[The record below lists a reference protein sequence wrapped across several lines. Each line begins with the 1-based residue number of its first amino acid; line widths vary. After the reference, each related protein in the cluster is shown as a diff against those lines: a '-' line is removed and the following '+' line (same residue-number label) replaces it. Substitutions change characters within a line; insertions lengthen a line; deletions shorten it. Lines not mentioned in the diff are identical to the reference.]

1 MMRQESKLQYF
12 VPEKFWRCLRLR
24 GQPVNVREQQDSF
37 EFFTH
42 LVDSIDEHL
51 FKIEREKL
59 FHSLL
64 GGVFSDQ
71 MICKECPHRYE
82 REQIF
87 LALNLTVKSHNLV
100 DSLEQFVKGELLEG
114 DNAYYCEECGVKVTI
129 LYYYH
134 HIWSSIIPLLP
145 LLVCFNMIFFLAEK
159 HGETDVHQDFTVDF
173 GHPVKTILLRLGCG
187 PFPQIRWLLPGNLW
201 HFLCPIS
208 QSIFSLLDSL

>member
-1 MMRQESKLQYF
+1 MQDSKLQYYA
-12 VPEKFWRCLRLR
+12 PEKFWRCLRLR
-24 GQPVNVREQQDSF
+24 GQPVNVREQQDAF

-51 FKIEREKL
+51 HKIERDKL
-59 FHSLL
+59 FQNSL

-114 DNAYYCEECGVKVTI
+114 DNAYYCEECGVKVF
-129 LYYYH
+129 
-134 HIWSSIIPLLP
+134 LL
-145 LLVCFNMIFFLAEK
+145 
-159 HGETDVHQDFTVDF
+159 
-173 GHPVKTILLRLGCG
+173 
-187 PFPQIRWLLPGNLW
+187 
-201 HFLCPIS
+201 IS
-208 QSIFSLLDSL
+208 TYQLIKFK

>member
-1 MMRQESKLQYF
+1 MCNYVGLKNAGATCYMNSVIQQLFLVPGVKEALLAIDDEDADEETLFFQFQMVIGHLQDSKLQYF
-12 VPEKFWRCLRLR
+12 VPDKFWRCLRLR

-51 FKIEREKL
+51 HKMERDKL
-59 FHSLL
+59 FHHVL

-114 DNAYYCEECGVKVTI
+114 DNAYYCEECDVKVRFAQ
-129 LYYYH
+129 
-134 HIWSSIIPLLP
+134 LL
-145 LLVCFNMIFFLAEK
+145 
-159 HGETDVHQDFTVDF
+159 FTLSV
-173 GHPVKTILLRLGCG
+173 
-187 PFPQIRWLLPGNLW
+187 
-201 HFLCPIS
+201 
-208 QSIFSLLDSL
+208 